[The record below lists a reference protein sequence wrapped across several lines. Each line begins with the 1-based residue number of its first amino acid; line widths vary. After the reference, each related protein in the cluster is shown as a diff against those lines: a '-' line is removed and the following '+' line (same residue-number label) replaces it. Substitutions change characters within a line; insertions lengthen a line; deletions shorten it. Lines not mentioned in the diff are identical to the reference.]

1 MFLTPWLLKNLGP
14 GWAFGV
20 PGIFMVLATIV
31 FWLGRYKF
39 VHIPASGTE
48 FFRETFSADGLRAV
62 FNLIPLYLMVLPFF
76 SLFDQQHSSW
86 VEQAKHMNCNFFGYE
101 ILPAQ
106 IQAVNP
112 VLILLFIPIFSYLIY
127 PMAAKVVQVTP
138 LRKVGV
144 GLLLATLAFVVV
156 ALAQERI
163 DRGETPHFTWQ
174 VLAYLIMTAAEVLV
188 SITVLEFSYT
198 QAPRNMKSFVMG
210 VFLFISMAL
219 GNLFTAQVNEY
230 ISARKAVGSSVLQG
244 ANYFWFFTAVIAVTT
259 AIFLVWSKFYRGQ
272 TYIQGQQ
279 SEDPYAAVDA

>member
-1 MFLTPWLLKNLGP
+1 
-14 GWAFGV
+14 
-20 PGIFMVLATIV
+20 
-31 FWLGRYKF
+31 
-39 VHIPASGTE
+39 
-48 FFRETFSADGLRAV
+48 
-62 FNLIPLYLMVLPFF
+62 
-76 SLFDQQHSSW
+76 
-86 VEQAKHMNCNFFGYE
+86 
-101 ILPAQ
+101 
-106 IQAVNP
+106 
-112 VLILLFIPIFSYLIY
+112 
-127 PMAAKVVQVTP
+127 
-138 LRKVGV
+138 
-144 GLLLATLAFVVV
+144 
-156 ALAQERI
+156 
-163 DRGETPHFTWQ
+163 
-174 VLAYLIMTAAEVLV
+174 LIMTAAEVLV